1 MTRRMETIQPPDW
14 AKPKGY
20 ANGIIADGPL
30 LFVAGQVGWDPLR
43 EEPTFPTSF
52 VEQFEQALAN
62 VLAVVQTAGAD
73 ASHVV
78 RMTIYVVDKQAYLA
92 SLKELGQAW
101 KRKMGRHY
109 PVMAL
114 VQVAGL
120 VEPGAMLEIEATAVL
135 PR

>member
-1 MTRRMETIQPPDW
+1 METIQPPDW
-14 AKPKGY
+14 VKPKGY
-20 ANGIIADGPL
+20 ANGIIADGPM
-30 LFVAGQVGWDPLR
+30 LFIAGQVGWDPLR
-43 EEPTFPTSF
+43 EEPTFPTTF
-52 VEQFEQALAN
+52 VEQFEQALKN
-62 VLAVVQTAGAD
+62 VLAVVHTAGAE
-73 ASHVV
+73 ANAIV
-78 RMTIYVVDKQAYLA
+78 RMTVYVVDKQAYLQ

-101 KRKMGRHY
+101 KRQMGRHY